1 MFFVSVPDAVQN
13 IACVARDWQSVS
25 VMWDPPRKANGI
37 IIHYMITV
45 EGNST
50 KVSPRDPMYTFTKL
64 LANTSYIFEV
74 RASTSA
80 GEGNES
86 QCNVSTLPETGNWY
100 GAFN

>member
-1 MFFVSVPDAVQN
+1 M
-13 IACVARDWQSVS
+13 ARNWQSVL

-37 IIHYMITV
+37 IIHYMITF

-50 KVSPRDPMYTFTKL
+50 KVSPQDHMYTFTKL

-80 GEGNES
+80 GEGKETT
-86 QCNVSTLPETGNWY
+86 CNVSTFPETGN
-100 GAFN
+100 